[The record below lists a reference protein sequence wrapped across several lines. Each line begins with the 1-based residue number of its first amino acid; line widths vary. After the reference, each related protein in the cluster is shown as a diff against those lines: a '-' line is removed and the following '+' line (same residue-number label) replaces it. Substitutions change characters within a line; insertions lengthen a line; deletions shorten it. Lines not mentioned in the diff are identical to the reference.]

1 MNIPFHTLAQR
12 NLVFVYIVVW
22 VLQFGYGVRLFV
34 QWRKSKR

>member
-12 NLVFVYIVVW
+12 NLVYVYILVW
-22 VLQFGYGVRLFV
+22 TLQFGYGVWLFA